1 MMRKRD
7 HMIADDQ
14 ATRRDFLISAA
25 SLAGAVGLVTVLPV
39 TAANATPESMQA
51 AIKKVVGSVP
61 LRKGKVTLTLPPI
74 VENGNS
80 VSLDVAVE
88 SPMTPVNYVKAIHVF
103 NEKNPQ
109 SNVISAHLGPRAG
122 QARIS
127 TRMRLADSQHIMAV
141 AAMSDGTFWSDEIEV
156 IVTIA
161 ACLEDPA

>member
-1 MMRKRD
+1 
-7 HMIADDQ
+7 MIADDQ
-14 ATRRDFLISAA
+14 ATRRDFLIGAA
-25 SLAGAVGLVTVLPV
+25 SLAGALGVVTVLPV
-39 TAANATPESMQA
+39 TEANATPETMQA
-51 AIKKVVGSVP
+51 AIKKVVGSAP

-109 SNVISAHLGPRAG
+109 SNVISAYLGPRAG
-122 QARIS
+122 HARIS
-127 TRMRLADSQHIMAV
+127 TRMRLAVSQHIMAV